1 MSDTTPSCDLLVVGS
16 GAGALSAAVTAA
28 HLGLK
33 VIVVEKDP
41 QYGGTTAWSGGWMWV
56 PRNPLAVEA
65 GLLERIEK
73 PLSYLRRELG
83 EKFDESRA
91 LAFLKNGPRM
101 VEFFRRHTALQFIDG
116 NAIPDFHGHTI
127 DAATGGRS
135 ICAAPFD
142 ARQLGNRLHD
152 LKPPLHETTL
162 WGMGIA
168 SGAELR
174 HFLNALHQPA
184 SFWHVTKLLLRHGRD
199 LLVHRRGTRLVN
211 GNALI
216 GGLAKSAL
224 DLGVQIRVNSPAVR
238 LLQSEGRVT
247 GAVVQTP
254 QGEVNIQAR
263 CGVVLATGGFPHDP
277 ARKQQLLPHAPT
289 GHEHWSA
296 GNRGNTGDG
305 LRLGESAGGVVASDL
320 VQAAALAPVS
330 LVPREDGSVAH
341 FPHLIER
348 AKPGLI
354 AVTAQGQRFANE
366 ANSYHD
372 FMQGLLAATPAGQKP
387 EAWLI
392 CDHAFIRYYGL
403 GAVKPAPMPLGP
415 WLKNG
420 YLKRGQSLKAL
431 AQACGIDAQALQA
444 TVQRYNALAQD
455 GKDRDFG
462 KGETPYN
469 RIQGDAI
476 NANRRGLRNPCM
488 GPIER
493 GPFYAVQVVMGSL
506 GTFAGLRV
514 NDHAQVTN
522 AQGQAIPGLY
532 AGGNDLSSM
541 MGGHYPAGGI
551 TLGPAMTFGFI
562 AAHHAAGR
570 DLDSA
575 DQIDKNMSP
584 QVSSNMSTHAF
595 SDMSPRTRSGVHA
608 HTPLDTGS
616 RSGMTAPLHT
626 HQKDTMYYEL
636 ATMTLPFGT
645 AGQAA
650 TNVQAFATAPEA
662 QGELLGC
669 WFTDI
674 GVLNQMIVLR
684 GFATLDA
691 LQAERERTQQ
701 SGSPF
706 GCGEIFQ
713 TLEQHSYK
721 GFSWMKPV
729 RPSAESGITG
739 PVYEIRTY
747 GIKTGGVQ
755 PTIDLWEQ
763 YVPAR
768 DKLSPCVVAMVA
780 LDGPLRFTNIW
791 AYDSLNARSQI
802 RGEAVAQGI
811 WPPKGGPAHLT
822 TNMVS
827 TIAMPTAVSPLK

>member
-1 MSDTTPSCDLLVVGS
+1 VNTP
-16 GAGALSAAVTAA
+16 
-28 HLGLK
+28 
-33 VIVVEKDP
+33 VI
-41 QYGGTTAWSGGWMWV
+41 
-56 PRNPLAVEA
+56 
-65 GLLERIEK
+65 
-73 PLSYLRRELG
+73 
-83 EKFDESRA
+83 
-91 LAFLKNGPRM
+91 
-101 VEFFRRHTALQFIDG
+101 
-116 NAIPDFHGHTI
+116 
-127 DAATGGRS
+127 
-135 ICAAPFD
+135 
-142 ARQLGNRLHD
+142 
-152 LKPPLHETTL
+152 
-162 WGMGIA
+162 
-168 SGAELR
+168 
-174 HFLNALHQPA
+174 
-184 SFWHVTKLLLRHGRD
+184 
-199 LLVHRRGTRLVN
+199 
-211 GNALI
+211 
-216 GGLAKSAL
+216 
-224 DLGVQIRVNSPAVR
+224 R
-238 LLQSEGRVT
+238 LLQNPNQRVT
-247 GAVVQTP
+247 GAVAQTVH
-254 QGEVNIQAR
+254 GEQSIHAR
-263 CGVVLATGGFPHDP
+263 CGVLLATGGFPHDQ

-305 LRLGESAGGVVASDL
+305 LRLGERAGGTVMDDL

-330 LVPREDGSVAH
+330 LVPHTDGSVAH

-354 AVTAQGQRFANE
+354 AVTAQGVRFTNE

-372 FMQGLLAATPAGQKP
+372 MMQGLLAATPAGAKP

-392 CDHAFIRYYGL
+392 CDHTFIRYYGL
-403 GAVKPAPMPLGP
+403 GAVKPAPMPLGH

-420 YLKRGQSLKAL
+420 YLKRGQSIAQL
-431 AQACGIDAQALQA
+431 AQACGIEAQSLQDTIA
-444 TVQRYNALAQD
+444 RYNALSQE
-455 GKDRDFG
+455 GKDLDFG
-462 KGETPYN
+462 RGDTPYN

-476 NANRRGLRNPCM
+476 NATRRGLRNPCM
-488 GPIER
+488 GPIET
-493 GPFYAVQVVMGSL
+493 GPFYAVKVVMGSL

-514 NDHAQVTN
+514 NDHAQVLD
-522 AQGQAIPGLY
+522 ASGLPIPGLY

-562 AAHHAAGR
+562 AAHHAADR
-570 DLDSA
+570 DPA
-575 DQIDKNMSP
+575 DTCDYPISQTTTD
-584 QVSSNMSTHAF
+584 
-595 SDMSPRTRSGVHA
+595 
-608 HTPLDTGS
+608 TP
-616 RSGMTAPLHT
+616 
-626 HQKDTMYYEL
+626 KDHTMYYEL

-645 AGQAA
+645 AAQAA
-650 TNVQAFATAPEA
+650 SNVQAFTSAPEA

-674 GVLNQMIVLR
+674 GALNQMIVLR

-701 SGSPF
+701 SASPF
-706 GCGEIFQ
+706 GCGEIYQ

-721 GFSWMKPV
+721 GFPWMKPV

-755 PTIDLWEQ
+755 PTIDLWAQ